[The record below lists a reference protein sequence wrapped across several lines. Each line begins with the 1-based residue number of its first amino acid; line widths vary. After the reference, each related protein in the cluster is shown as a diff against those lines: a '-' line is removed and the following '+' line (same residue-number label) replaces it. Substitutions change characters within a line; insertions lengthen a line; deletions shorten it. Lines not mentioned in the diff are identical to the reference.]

1 MTLLAARRASRGRPF
16 SNKHQ
21 TNCMNNELSEQQIAQ
36 ILQGI
41 SVPPQPQIL
50 VDLQMEQIMPNPD
63 IQRIADLIAKDVG
76 LAGTML
82 KFVNSPFYGLSN
94 KITSI
99 EQAVSLLGVA
109 TVINIL
115 NGLAI
120 KGEMSDENIVALT
133 RFWDTAT
140 DIAMVCATVAKQVG
154 YPNPDEAYT
163 LGLFHNAGVPLM
175 MKKFDDYLAIME
187 EAYEG
192 KEERITDVEN
202 RQYNT
207 NHCVIGYYT
216 GKSWNL
222 PANICQVI
230 AEHHNTKRIFSTKDG
245 RHQQHKTL
253 LAILKVA
260 ENICGNYKVFG
271 NQDVDIE
278 WESNGKDILEHLGL
292 STYDFD
298 EIKELVREMGAN
310 VY

>member
-1 MTLLAARRASRGRPF
+1 MST
-16 SNKHQ
+16 
-21 TNCMNNELSEQQIAQ
+21 ELSEDQIAK

-41 SVPPQPQIL
+41 HVPPQPQIL
-50 VDLQMEQIMPNPD
+50 VDLQMEQIMPDPD
-63 IQRIADLIAKDVG
+63 IGRIADLISKDVG

-82 KFVNSPFYGLSN
+82 KFVNSPFFGLGN

-99 EQAVSLLGVA
+99 HQAVSLLGIN

-133 RFWDTAT
+133 RFWDTAN
-140 DIAMVCATVAKQVG
+140 DIALVCANVAKKVG

-175 MKKFDDYLAIME
+175 MQRFDNYMEVME
-187 EAYEG
+187 EAYSG
-192 KEERITDVEN
+192 NYERVIDIEN
-202 RQYNT
+202 EKFNT

-216 GKSWNL
+216 SKSWNL
-222 PANICQVI
+222 PLNICQVI
-230 AEHHNTKRIFSTKDG
+230 AEHHNTLRIFSTRDG
-245 RHQQHKTL
+245 RNQQLKTL

-260 ENICGNYKVFG
+260 EHICGNYRIFG
-271 NQDVDIE
+271 QQEDDVE
-278 WESNGKDILEHLGL
+278 WDTSEKDILEHLGL
-292 STYDFD
+292 SAYDID
-298 EIKELVREMGAN
+298 DLKENLSDMGIN